1 MPDSPHWTPGRTGG
15 PTKTRLCFFRTV
27 SWNLCIKVHSSREK
41 SVLSSSLGFRK
52 LVFNN
57 PNVQENTPMAIW
69 ENKISMLQLIS
80 PESLFKPV

>member
-1 MPDSPHWTPGRTGG
+1 MPDSPHRTPGRTGG

>member
-1 MPDSPHWTPGRTGG
+1 MPDSPRWTPGRMGG
-15 PTKTRLCFFRTV
+15 PTKTRLCFFHTV

-41 SVLSSSLGFRK
+41 SALSSSLGFRK